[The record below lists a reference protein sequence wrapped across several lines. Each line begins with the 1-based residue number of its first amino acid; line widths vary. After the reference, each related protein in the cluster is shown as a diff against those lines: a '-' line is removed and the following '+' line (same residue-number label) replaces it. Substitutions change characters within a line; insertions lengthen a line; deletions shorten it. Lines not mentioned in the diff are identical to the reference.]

1 MSDLRRADTPHD
13 WQPLVETTDHPKPET
28 EAVVQVVAE
37 HYGISK
43 DSARDWVARARS
55 EVRFFVNDLYEVAL
69 SPTGIDALQITV
81 QRRDGSLFKDWRHFQ
96 EIKNQM
102 AGPEREAVELYPAE
116 SRKVDTTNKWHL
128 WVLPEG
134 VTVELGWEKRDV
146 SYKEI
151 RDVPGLRQRP
161 L

>member
-1 MSDLRRADTPHD
+1 MSDTPHD

-28 EAVVQVVAE
+28 EEIVTVVAE

-43 DSARDWVARARS
+43 DSARDWVRRVRA
-55 EVRFFVNDLYEVAL
+55 EVRFFVNDLYEVAM
-69 SPTGIDALQITV
+69 SPTGIDALHITV
-81 QRRDGSLFKDWRHFQ
+81 QRRDGSLVKDWRHLQ
-96 EIKNQM
+96 QIKNEL

-116 SRKVDTTNKWHL
+116 SRKTDTSNKWHL
-128 WVLPEG
+128 WVLPIG
-134 VTVELGWEKRDV
+134 VRFDFGFPQRDV

-151 RDVPGLRQRP
+151 HDAPGLKQRP